1 MTIRT
6 KDKHIRSVNV
16 DLQTRETM
24 SGEQTEERV
33 IEGYFSVFNSETEL
47 FPGAFEEIAPGAF
60 DNTLSGD
67 IKALINHNHELVLGR
82 TKSNTLELK
91 TDSRG
96 LYGVIKIN
104 ENDTDAV
111 NLYERV
117 KRGDVDQCSFGF
129 RVVKEEEE
137 FRDDGS
143 IKWTVT
149 EADLKEVSV
158 VTFPAYEDTSVQ
170 ARMNQKEQLE
180 QRQLDK
186 KKIELKERLNSVKT
200 INVKEKD

>member
-6 KDKHIRSVNV
+6 NDKHIRSVNV
-16 DLQTRETM
+16 DLQTRETK
-24 SGEQTEERV
+24 SDEQTEERV

-47 FPGAFEEIAPGAF
+47 FPGAFEEIAPTAF
-60 DNTLSGD
+60 NNSLSND
-67 IKALINHNHELVLGR
+67 VKALINHSHELVLGR

-186 KKIELKERLNSVKT
+186 KKLELKERLNSVKT
-200 INVKEKD
+200 INVKKED

>member
-24 SGEQTEERV
+24 SDEQTEERV